1 MLLSLQQRRTLVAIF
16 ISALVGAISGGT
28 MAIMATSVF
37 PQVVT
42 PWVEK
47 NILGRQMSASSRAT
61 FAVEEESATIDAVR
75 KVSPS
80 VVSIVITKE
89 LRPPRA
95 DSEFFP
101 FEEFFGF
108 SSPAPQPDGAP
119 RTQRQQVGGGSGFI
133 ISSDG
138 LILTNRHVVADP
150 SAEYTVI
157 TNDGT
162 SYPAEVIASD
172 TILDIAI
179 VKINASGLPVAELG
193 DSDSLQIGQTVIA
206 VGFALGEFRNTV
218 TKGVISGINR
228 RVTAGGMSGEA
239 EVIDEAIQ
247 TDAAINPGNSGGP
260 LVNLAGQVIGVN
272 TAISEEGQLVG
283 FAIPSNPAQQII
295 ESVRTVG
302 RIVRPWLGVRYIILD
317 EAIAR
322 ANHIAVNY
330 GALVVRGE
338 SVTDLAVAP
347 GSPADKAGFQENDII
362 LEVGGVRVDETHPLA
377 RLIVKYQPGDMV
389 VFKIL
394 RKGLELTLAATL
406 EERNN

>member
-1 MLLSLQQRRTLVAIF
+1 MMPSLQQRRTLAVIF
-16 ISALVGAISGGT
+16 ISAVVGAISGGAI
-28 MAIMATSVF
+28 AIMATSVF

-47 NILGRQMSASSRAT
+47 NILRRLPTSERAT
-61 FAVEEESATIDAVR
+61 LAVEEESATIDAVR

-89 LRPPRA
+89 LRRSLGG
-95 DSEFFP
+95 SEFLP
-101 FEEFFGF
+101 LEEFFGF
-108 SSPAPQPDGAP
+108 GSPAPQPDGAP
-119 RTQRQQVGGGSGFI
+119 RTERQQVGGGSGFI

-138 LILTNRHVVADP
+138 LILTNRHVVAD
-150 SAEYTVI
+150 SAAQYTVI

-162 SYPAEVIASD
+162 HYDAEVVAAD
-172 TILDIAI
+172 TLLDIAI

-283 FAIPSNPAQQII
+283 FAIPSNPSRQII

-302 RIVRPWLGVRYIILD
+302 RIVRPWLGVRYVILD

-322 ANHIAVNY
+322 ANNIAVNH

-377 RLIVKYQPGDMV
+377 RLIVKYKPGETV
-389 VFKIL
+389 VFKVL

-406 EERNN
+406 EERKNN